1 MATPAPTPAVQRLR
15 LRVRGVV
22 QGVGFR
28 PHVYRLAREL
38 DLRGWVRNTG
48 DGVTIEAEGPPA
60 ALEALRLRLEPEA
73 PPRAALHG
81 LEAAWLEPAGLGPF
95 TILES
100 AAPVDGTDALVPP
113 DIATCPDCLRELFSE
128 TDRRHGYAF
137 TNCTNCGPR
146 LTIIEGLPYD
156 RPATTMRAFAMCA
169 DCARE
174 YADPGDRRF
183 HAQPNACPACG
194 PRLSLAG
201 GPTATAPGDDPLGAA
216 ARALED
222 GLIVAMRGVGGF
234 HLLCDARN
242 PAAVAR
248 LRERKRREEK
258 PFAVMFPGIERVREA
273 CEVSPLEERV
283 LASPEAP
290 IVLLMRRPD
299 AAPGILADGVA
310 PGNPQVGA
318 MLPYSP
324 LHHLL
329 MRRAGFP
336 LVATS
341 GNLSDE
347 PICTGND
354 EALDR
359 LAGIADLF
367 LLHDRPI
374 ARPVD
379 DSVVRVAA
387 GRELVLRRARGFAPL
402 PLPVR
407 APLPCVLALG
417 AHLKNTVAVARGTGI
432 FASQHIGDLDSP
444 QSRAAH
450 AAAARDLPRLLGAV
464 PVAVACDM
472 HPDYASTRLARASD
486 LPRVEVQHHHAHVA
500 ACMAENELDGE
511 VLGVSWDGTGLGLDG
526 TVWGGEFLLATARSF
541 RRVATLRPFRLPG
554 GEAAVREPRRSAVG
568 LLHAALGD
576 DAFALRDTPCLDGFS
591 PAQAGLLRQ
600 QLARGL
606 NAPVTTS
613 AGRLFDAAASLAGL
627 RQVTAFEG
635 QSAMALEF
643 AAGGRAARPE
653 QAYRI
658 DPRETRAPAAH
669 NVWDPRAAAP
679 GGDADVPLIELDW
692 RPLLDA
698 LLDDARAGAGADTI
712 SARFHAALAGAIVAV
727 ARKCAVPRVV
737 LSGGCFQNRLLLE
750 TTVERLAA
758 AGFTPFRHQRV
769 PPNDGGIAPGQAF
782 VAAGIIAKE

>member
-1 MATPAPTPAVQRLR
+1 MATPSPPQPAVQRLR

-28 PHVYRLAREL
+28 PHVYRLASGL
-38 DLRGWVRNTG
+38 GLRGWVRNTG
-48 DGVTIEAEGPPA
+48 DGVTIEAEGPPD

-73 PPRAALHG
+73 PPRAALQG

-100 AAPVDGTDALVPP
+100 AAPVDGTGALVPP
-113 DIATCPDCLRELFSE
+113 DIATCPDCLRELFHES
-128 TDRRHGYAF
+128 DRRHGYPF

-174 YADPGDRRF
+174 YADPADRRF
-183 HAQPNACPACG
+183 HAQPNACPVCG

-201 GPTATAPGDDPLGAA
+201 GTDATAADPLEAA
-216 ARALED
+216 ARALEA

-234 HLLCDARN
+234 HLLCDARS

-248 LRERKRREEK
+248 LRGRKRREEK
-258 PFAVMFPGIERVREA
+258 PFAVMFPGMEQVRAA
-273 CEVSPLEERV
+273 CGVSPLEERM

-290 IVLLMRRPD
+290 IVLLMRRRD
-299 AAPGILADGVA
+299 VEPGLLADGVA

-329 MRRAGFP
+329 LRRTGFP

-347 PICTGND
+347 PICTGNG
-354 EALDR
+354 EALER
-359 LAGIADLF
+359 LADIADLF

-407 APLPCVLALG
+407 GPLPCVLAFG
-417 AHLKNTVAVARGTGI
+417 AHLKNTVALSRGRGI
-432 FASQHIGDLDSP
+432 FTSQHIGDLDSP

-472 HPDYASTRLARASD
+472 HPDYASTQLARESS

-500 ACMAENELDGE
+500 ACMAENELEGE
-511 VLGVSWDGTGLGLDG
+511 VLGVSWDGTGFGLDA
-526 TVWGGEFLLATARSF
+526 TVWGGEFLLATAGSF
-541 RRVATLRPFRLPG
+541 RRVATLHPFRLPG
-554 GEAAVREPRRSAVG
+554 GDAAVREPRRAAIG

-576 DAFALRDTPCLDGFS
+576 DAFALHDAPCLDGFA
-591 PAQAGLLRQ
+591 PAQTDLLRQ

-613 AGRLFDAAASLAGL
+613 AGRLFDAVASLAGL

-643 AAGGRAARPE
+643 AAGGRAAPPE

-658 DPRETRAPAAH
+658 DLRETRAPTAH
-669 NVWDPRAAAP
+669 NVWDPRATP
-679 GGDADVPLIELDW
+679 PDGDADTPLIELDW

-698 LLDDARAGAGADTI
+698 LLADVRAGAGSDAI

-727 ARKCAVPRVV
+727 AHKCAVPRVV

-750 TTVERLAA
+750 TAVERLAA
-758 AGFTPFRHQRV
+758 DGFTPFRHQRI